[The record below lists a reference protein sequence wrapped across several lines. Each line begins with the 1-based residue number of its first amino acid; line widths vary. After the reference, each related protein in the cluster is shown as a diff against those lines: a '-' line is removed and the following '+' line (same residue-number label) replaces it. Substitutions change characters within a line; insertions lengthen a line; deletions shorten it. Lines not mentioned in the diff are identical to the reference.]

1 MKLSVA
7 IATSSSDKIEGV
19 RSAISRF
26 FFLEESEMEVS
37 SKAVDSGVSE
47 QPFGDETYE
56 GALNRVNNIR
66 QEFPKKDFYISC
78 EAGIENAFG
87 QYFNVQVVCIYD
99 SKSERFFWGKSA
111 GWSIPNDDIEE
122 IRQTN
127 LDVYLRKKGISS
139 IDELLGATHSRSE
152 AISEAVEL
160 ALASRRL

>member
-7 IATSSSDKIEGV
+7 IATSSSDKIEGI

-26 FFLEESEMEVS
+26 FSLEESEIEVFP
-37 SKAVDSGVSE
+37 KAVDSGISE

-56 GALNRVNNIR
+56 GAQNRVNNIR
-66 QEFPKKDFYISC
+66 KEFPQKDLYISC

-87 QYFNVQVVCIYD
+87 QYFNVQVVCIYE
-99 SKSERFFWGKSA
+99 SESEKFFWGKSA
-111 GWSIPNDDIEE
+111 GWSIPKDDIEE

-139 IDELLGATHSRSE
+139 IDELLGANHSRSE
-152 AISEAVEL
+152 SISEAVEL
-160 ALASRRL
+160 ALASGRL